1 MNQLF
6 SILNLRLF
14 LFTGFFLFVFI
25 RLGFWQLDRAEEK
38 EVQLT
43 EQAATEAAPPVSLSS
58 VAQGKASLSGQ
69 SIEDRGR
76 FLEEIVFLRDNV
88 IFEGTVGFE
97 VMRPFRSETGEMA
110 LVNFGFVPGGS
121 DRSVLPVVPALT
133 KINYLA
139 GRAYIGEWAS
149 DAGIELYTGW
159 PRITPSQSPLA
170 NGNIAKLPLLPFIV
184 RLDSS
189 HPDAL
194 PRFWP
199 LTVTSPEKHRGYAL
213 QWFLMA
219 VALLTLFI
227 VFTWTQYKEQPES

>member
-1 MNQLF
+1 MF
-6 SILNLRLF
+6 D
-14 LFTGFFLFVFI
+14 V
-25 RLGFWQLDRAEEK
+25 
-38 EVQLT
+38 
-43 EQAATEAAPPVSLSS
+43 
-58 VAQGKASLSGQ
+58 
-69 SIEDRGR
+69 
-76 FLEEIVFLRDNV
+76 VFLRDNV

-110 LVNFGFVPGGS
+110 LVNFGFVPGGI

-133 KINYLA
+133 KINDLA
-139 GRAYIGEWAS
+139 GRAYIGGWAN

-159 PRITPSQSPLA
+159 PRITPTQSPLA
-170 NGNIAKLPLLPFIV
+170 NGNIAQLPLLPFIV

-199 LTVTSPEKHRGYAL
+199 LTVTSPDKHRGYAL

-219 VALLTLFI
+219 VALLTLFL
-227 VFTWTQYKEQPES
+227 VFTWTQHKEQPDG

>member
-6 SILNLRLF
+6 SIINLRLF
-14 LFTGFFLFVFI
+14 LFTAFFLFVFI

-38 EVQLT
+38 ETQLI
-43 EQAATEAAPPVSLSS
+43 EQAATEAAPPVSLYTASR
-58 VAQGKASLSGQ
+58 GKARLSGQ
-69 SIEDRGR
+69 SIEDRGL
-76 FLEEIVFLRDNV
+76 FLEEVVFLRDNV

-110 LVNFGFVPGGS
+110 LVNFGFVPGGT

-133 KINYLA
+133 KINDLA
-139 GRAYIGEWAS
+139 GRAYIGEWAN

-159 PRITPSQSPLA
+159 PRITPTQSPLA
-170 NGNIAKLPLLPFIV
+170 NGNIAQLPLLPFIV

-199 LTVTSPEKHRGYAL
+199 LTVTSPDKHRGYAL
-213 QWFLMA
+213 QWFLMS
-219 VALLTLFI
+219 VALLTLFL
-227 VFTWTQYKEQPES
+227 VFTWTQHKEQPDG